1 MIYKQD
7 IDTWSELR
15 VAIQAERETEER
27 FWKVLENLNSDI
39 SPATMRQI
47 FDQYNEAKNGN

>member
-1 MIYKQD
+1 MIYKQE

-27 FWKVLENLNSDI
+27 FWQVLDKQDI
-39 SPATMRQI
+39 SPAIMRQI
-47 FDQYNEAKNGN
+47 FDQYQEAKNGN

>member
-1 MIYKQD
+1 MIYKQE